1 MQKQAFA
8 PKEAKIFSTP
18 TASETAETQ
27 KQQDAEGAAQTS
39 GTAAG
44 TGEKAMRSRSQV
56 SDFFMESWLDFAG
69 SAKDEKP
76 RHMENEKDE
85 QQNIRQ
91 ERWALPDKN
100 VALENQIKAM
110 ISQGSAHYMKPKDKD
125 DKAKSSDGTQIH
137 SDGEEGKE
145 NKPGA
150 GPLSSSSGRTSQ
162 KTGR

>member
-1 MQKQAFA
+1 
-8 PKEAKIFSTP
+8 
-18 TASETAETQ
+18 
-27 KQQDAEGAAQTS
+27 
-39 GTAAG
+39 
-44 TGEKAMRSRSQV
+44 MRSRSQV

-110 ISQGSAHYMKPKDKD
+110 ISQGSATLYE
-125 DKAKSSDGTQIH
+125 AQG
-137 SDGEEGKE
+137 
-145 NKPGA
+145 
-150 GPLSSSSGRTSQ
+150 
-162 KTGR
+162 